1 LVFTFT
7 ATAVYLKPV
16 YRIAPDDHVNINEMK
31 KINYALLIALAL
43 GLMNSCVPTRKY
55 KTSQNELQSVRNDSA
70 NLAGKVN
77 ELQST
82 VALLKQQISDLNS
95 KVADLSNKAGVL
107 STDAANKQ
115 SQLTKSQQELANQ
128 QKRLEQLQALMDQQ
142 KKATDEIRKKMA
154 DALVGFNS
162 NELSVAIKN
171 GKVYVSLQENLLFP
185 SGSAV
190 VNPKGKEALGKLAE
204 VLNANTDITVDIEGH
219 TDSIPIRTR
228 YKDNWDL
235 STARAVS
242 IVRILTTDYKVDP
255 VRIIAS
261 GHSQYDPVQTNST
274 AEGRALNRRTEIILS
289 PKLDELFKL
298 LETSNSN

>member
-1 LVFTFT
+1 
-7 ATAVYLKPV
+7 
-16 YRIAPDDHVNINEMK
+16 MK
-31 KINYALLIALAL
+31 KVNYTAIIVLTCIAIL
-43 GLMNSCVPTRKY
+43 NSCVPTKKY
-55 KTSQNELQSVRNDSA
+55 NASQSALQSARNDSA
-70 NLAGKVN
+70 SLAGKVN

-82 VALLKQQISDLNS
+82 VAMLKQQIGDLNN
-95 KVADLSNKAGVL
+95 KVSDLSNKAGVL

-115 SQLTKSQQELANQ
+115 SLLSKSQLELANQ

-142 KKATDEIRKKMA
+142 KKAIDEIRKKMA

-162 NELSVAIKN
+162 NELTVAIKN

-204 VLNANTDITVDIEGH
+204 VLNANLDITVDIEGH
-219 TDSIPIRTR
+219 TDSIPIRTK

-235 STARAVS
+235 STARAGS
-242 IVRILTTDYKVDP
+242 IVRILTSDYKVDP

-261 GHSQYDPVQTNST
+261 GHSQYDPVQPNST

-298 LETSNSN
+298 LESSSTN